1 MQYIE
6 QLAFALLLVLSLGFF
21 ARTFYKIIRN
31 IGLGRSE
38 PMDRSL
44 GTMLRVALGQ
54 QKMVV
59 RPIPAALHLCVYL
72 GFLIIN
78 IEIVEIILDG
88 LLGTQRILGGLLGPV
103 YSLVTAGAEV
113 FFLLALLAT
122 VIFLLRRNV
131 LKLRRFSGTEM
142 SSWPRLDA
150 NIILWT
156 EIVLILALV
165 VMNASY
171 QAYHQKAG
179 EELYGSYPLT
189 HVLVPA
195 FMGFEVSSLHLI
207 ERLAWWLHIVGIL
220 LFLNYI
226 PCSKHFHIMMAFP
239 NTYFTRQ
246 RPKGYFPLNAQVKQ
260 EVALMLDPGATAPAA
275 PAEPQTFGAKDIFDL
290 SRKNL
295 MDAYT
300 CTECGRCTSE
310 CPANLTGK
318 KLSPRKIMMDT
329 RDRMEEVGA
338 QLDKQKKWQYDGKT
352 LHDRISAEELW
363 ACTSCNACVQACPV
377 NINPLDIILKMRQ
390 YLVMEQSQAPEALMA
405 MFTNIEN
412 NGAPWPM
419 SASDRFNWAQT
430 GA

>member
-1 MQYIE
+1 MTE
-6 QLAFALLLVLSLGFF
+6 HGPESPSGKPALSQDQAGLLFLDYDLPAERIAQEPVDPRDSSRLLVVPRNGGPLADRFF
-21 ARTFYKIIRN
+21 RD
-31 IGLGRSE
+31 L
-38 PMDRSL
+38 PDQ
-44 GTMLRVALGQ
+44 LR
-54 QKMVV
+54 
-59 RPIPAALHLCVYL
+59 
-72 GFLIIN
+72 
-78 IEIVEIILDG
+78 
-88 LLGTQRILGGLLGPV
+88 
-103 YSLVTAGAEV
+103 AG
-113 FFLLALLAT
+113 
-122 VIFLLRRNV
+122 
-131 LKLRRFSGTEM
+131 
-142 SSWPRLDA
+142 D
-150 NIILWT
+150 
-156 EIVLILALV
+156 LV

-338 QLDKQKKWQYDGKT
+338 QLDKQKKWQDDGKT

>member
-156 EIVLILALV
+156 EIVLILA
-165 VMNASY
+165 
-171 QAYHQKAG
+171 
-179 EELYGSYPLT
+179 
-189 HVLVPA
+189 
-195 FMGFEVSSLHLI
+195 
-207 ERLAWWLHIVGIL
+207 
-220 LFLNYI
+220 
-226 PCSKHFHIMMAFP
+226 
-239 NTYFTRQ
+239 
-246 RPKGYFPLNAQVKQ
+246 
-260 EVALMLDPGATAPAA
+260 
-275 PAEPQTFGAKDIFDL
+275 
-290 SRKNL
+290 
-295 MDAYT
+295 
-300 CTECGRCTSE
+300 
-310 CPANLTGK
+310 
-318 KLSPRKIMMDT
+318 
-329 RDRMEEVGA
+329 
-338 QLDKQKKWQYDGKT
+338 
-352 LHDRISAEELW
+352 
-363 ACTSCNACVQACPV
+363 
-377 NINPLDIILKMRQ
+377 
-390 YLVMEQSQAPEALMA
+390 
-405 MFTNIEN
+405 
-412 NGAPWPM
+412 
-419 SASDRFNWAQT
+419 
-430 GA
+430 